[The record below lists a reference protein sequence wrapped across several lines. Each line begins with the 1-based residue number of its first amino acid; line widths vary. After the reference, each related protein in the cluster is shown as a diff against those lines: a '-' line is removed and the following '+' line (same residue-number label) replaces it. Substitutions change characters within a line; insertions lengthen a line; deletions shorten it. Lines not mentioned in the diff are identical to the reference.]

1 MEPIPLVFISYFCM
15 SGRVGFMAAILSN
28 RRNKNRTIGGEILGD
43 LPFSPLVWQ
52 FSFNRM
58 VKHKFL
64 RQRSGRSL
72 RGTQQS
78 RERLILRASAAGG
91 CGLPD
96 LKVAKHVPAIE
107 P

>member
-1 MEPIPLVFISYFCM
+1 MGRRKADKSGYFNHTVNVM
-15 SGRVGFMAAILSN
+15 FAKGRG
-28 RRNKNRTIGGEILGD
+28 
-43 LPFSPLVWQ
+43 
-52 FSFNRM
+52 
-58 VKHKFL
+58 
-64 RQRSGRSL
+64 L

-91 CGLPD
+91 CGPRD